1 MLTLGE
7 RHFAA
12 VARTN
17 RYRLAMNNAR
27 PPLLVVSAVLILL
40 AVLFGPASAQNAA
53 RPQTVAPPTAWPDLA
68 PPALTVVIS
77 VDQLRGDY
85 LYRFRDLF
93 LPATDGDTLGGFAYL
108 MERGAYFAN
117 ARYEHYPL
125 FTGPGHAVILTGA
138 HPYKSGIV
146 GNDWWDNENRRPMYC
161 VDDERYE
168 VVGAADGSKASPM
181 GPANLKATTVG
192 DELKLATAGRA
203 RVVTLAIKD
212 RAAILLGGHAQDIS
226 LWFDTTGGRWISSTA
241 YCRDGKLPAWVE
253 ELNSEEIP
261 AQALGKDWTT
271 TLSESTLSGRSMVAG
286 HLKGDVPEGFGYE
299 FPHHIG
305 AEASKANFKAF
316 CMIPAANEFAFTTAE
331 RAIAAE
337 KLGQRDTPDLLAI
350 NLSPNDYIGHAF
362 GPYSPEVLEMT
373 VATDRALSKFINY
386 LDKTIPGGMDN
397 VAFVLTADHG
407 VSPIPEDV
415 VGQPFNL
422 SAGRFRVADLVST
435 VADALT
441 RRYGR
446 PTGGSWFATT
456 PDNADGSDPN
466 KSGAFIDGA
475 VYLNPEAVRVV
486 VESRKAGSRMELE
499 MFAADTVNAAG
510 LPGVYACYSR
520 AQILQGAVS
529 DTDMNRHLANGVH
542 PRLSGDLIVIP
553 EPFNLEDPAA
563 GDHATTHGTPYTY
576 DTHVPVIMCYPKL
589 IQSGVYF
596 GKASPADI
604 APTLSL
610 ILGVEFPSG
619 CDGRPLSEAL
629 PQPGGR

>member
-1 MLTLGE
+1 MKHIRPVLLSACAAFILLTGV
-7 RHFAA
+7 RGPATAQHA
-12 VARTN
+12 T
-17 RYRLAMNNAR
+17 AR
-27 PPLLVVSAVLILL
+27 P
-40 AVLFGPASAQNAA
+40 AA
-53 RPQTVAPPTAWPDLA
+53 RPTAWPGEA

-77 VDQLRGDY
+77 IDQLRGDY

-93 LPATDGDTLGGFAYL
+93 LPATDGETLGGFAFL
-108 MERGAYFAN
+108 LERGAYFAS
-117 ARYEHYPL
+117 AKFEHYPL

-146 GNDWWDNENRRPMYC
+146 GNDWWDTAGRRPVYC

-168 VVGAADGSKASPM
+168 VVGAAEGSKASPM

-192 DELKLATAGRA
+192 DELKMATAGRSK
-203 RVVTLAIKD
+203 VITLAIKD
-212 RAAILLGGHAQDIS
+212 RAAILLGGHAQDLS
-226 LWFDTTGGRWISSTA
+226 LWFDTAGGRWISSTA
-241 YCRDGKLPAWVE
+241 YCRDGSLPAWVE
-253 ELNSEEIP
+253 ALNDEQIP

-271 TLSESTLSGRSMVAG
+271 TLSESTLSGRSMVAR

-305 AEASKANFKAF
+305 AEATKANFKAF
-316 CMIPAANEFAFTTAE
+316 CMIPAANDFVFTTAE
-331 RAIAAE
+331 RAIEAE
-337 KLGQRDTPDLLAI
+337 KLGRRDAPDLLAI

-362 GPYSPEVLEMT
+362 GPNSPEVLEMT

-386 LDKTIPGGMDN
+386 LARTIPGGMDN

-415 VGQPFNL
+415 VEPPFNL
-422 SAGRFRVADLVST
+422 GGGRFEVAALVST
-435 VADALT
+435 ISESLT
-441 RRYGR
+441 RRYGQ
-446 PTGGSWFATT
+446 PAGGSWFATT
-456 PDNADGSDPN
+456 PDNADGSDPS

-475 VYLNPEAVRVV
+475 VYLNPEAVRAA
-486 VESRKAGSRMELE
+486 VETRKAGSRMELE
-499 MFAADTVNAAG
+499 MFAADAVISAG
-510 LPGVYACYSR
+510 ISGVYACYSR
-520 AQILQGAVS
+520 AQILQGAVA
-529 DTDMNRHLANGVH
+529 DTDMNRALANGIH

-563 GDHATTHGTPYTY
+563 GDHATTHGSPYTY
-576 DTHVPVIMCYPKL
+576 DTHVPVILCYPKMVTP
-589 IQSGVYF
+589 GVYF